1 MLGNTTTILEEP
13 EHVSSMSQIQN
24 LCSPKVFVSQCSLN
38 DRNHAYLKKKK
49 KKNKNKTSVFED
61 QNQEINDDLDSESD
75 GKDV

>member
-1 MLGNTTTILEEP
+1 MLGNTATILEEA

-24 LCSPKVFVSQCSLN
+24 LCSPKVLVSQCSLN

-49 KKNKNKTSVFED
+49 KNKNKTSVSED
-61 QNQEINDDLDSESD
+61 QDHEADDDLGSESD